1 MYCHIS
7 YAGLRIGTRRDNMK
21 KSYRQ
26 QKKSIRE
33 VDTGKSHSGESSPY
47 WNFLESKRRTDSE
60 TWGEENVFANPDL
73 MSEDDSLYHRP
84 LSAEGEVQLE
94 IIQEVTKE
102 LSIPQ
107 QRVLYLC
114 GQLGMS
120 QTEAARE
127 LKISHQAVNEVLRRV
142 QRYIRKRYEE
152 IRAKKVD

>member
-1 MYCHIS
+1 
-7 YAGLRIGTRRDNMK
+7 MK
-21 KSYRQ
+21 KYYRQ

-33 VDTGKSHSGESSPY
+33 VDTGKNHSGESSPY
-47 WNFLESKRRTDSE
+47 WNFLETKRRTDAE

-84 LSAEGEVQLE
+84 LSAEGELQLQ
-94 IIQEVTKE
+94 IIQDVTKE

-120 QTEAARE
+120 QTEAAKE
-127 LKISHQAVNEVLRRV
+127 LKVSHQAVNEVLRRV
-142 QRYIRKRYEE
+142 QQYIRKRYEE
-152 IRAKKVD
+152 ITKGEKKVD